1 MVLTNLQGTAYT
13 PAADL
18 PNGPIRWS
26 IRWLDAISNSCH
38 SAAAEFIFET
48 TVLSPVRTTSDIAP
62 TIVRRQ
68 VDNAVRYVVYL
79 LNQDA
84 PAVKMM
90 ILKTSGP
97 CQRDLKRRIW
107 EPRRRRC
114 PQHLAHRTITAA
126 PPRNCRWN
134 RQRKRRHLDGDSIP
148 SLKPMKL
155 SDHPANDDEFD
166 DLPLAPHLST
176 KAADSSA
183 GVARLQQYL
192 NRSRKWQT
200 GDTLQ
205 GFSNSGITPQ
215 RRHGHCVRR
224 HTQANG
230 KSSCDSAFRFL
241 LSCGNKAHCGVFRKK
256 AYCLLRQTAHISL
269 VCCKFVKTRNIRLS
283 LRNLLKARRW
293 GPCLAEDVF
302 DTMAS

>member
-1 MVLTNLQGTAYT
+1 
-13 PAADL
+13 
-18 PNGPIRWS
+18 
-26 IRWLDAISNSCH
+26 
-38 SAAAEFIFET
+38 
-48 TVLSPVRTTSDIAP
+48 
-62 TIVRRQ
+62 
-68 VDNAVRYVVYL
+68 
-79 LNQDA
+79 
-84 PAVKMM
+84 
-90 ILKTSGP
+90 
-97 CQRDLKRRIW
+97 
-107 EPRRRRC
+107 
-114 PQHLAHRTITAA
+114 
-126 PPRNCRWN
+126 
-134 RQRKRRHLDGDSIP
+134 
-148 SLKPMKL
+148 MKL

-166 DLPLAPHLST
+166 DLPLAPPLST

-205 GFSNSGITPQ
+205 GYQQFRNYSTEAAWALCSPSYT
-215 RRHGHCVRR
+215 
-224 HTQANG
+224 G
-230 KSSCDSAFRFL
+230 KREIELRFCFL

>member
-13 PAADL
+13 PSADL

-26 IRWLDAISNSCH
+26 IRWSDAISNSCH

-97 CQRDLKRRIW
+97 CQWDLKRRIW

-114 PQHLAHRTITAA
+114 PQQLAHRTITAA
-126 PPRNCRWN
+126 PPPLKLPVESAKETQTFGRRLDTIIETHETFRPS
-134 RQRKRRHLDGDSIP
+134 RQ
-148 SLKPMKL
+148 
-155 SDHPANDDEFD
+155 
-166 DLPLAPHLST
+166 
-176 KAADSSA
+176 
-183 GVARLQQYL
+183 
-192 NRSRKWQT
+192 
-200 GDTLQ
+200 
-205 GFSNSGITPQ
+205 
-215 RRHGHCVRR
+215 
-224 HTQANG
+224 
-230 KSSCDSAFRFL
+230 
-241 LSCGNKAHCGVFRKK
+241 
-256 AYCLLRQTAHISL
+256 
-269 VCCKFVKTRNIRLS
+269 
-283 LRNLLKARRW
+283 
-293 GPCLAEDVF
+293 
-302 DTMAS
+302 